1 MNSKQL
7 EEVIK
12 CIACIDFPNN
22 WKNILPNVINI
33 LKGSDKFAEILGA
46 LLTLKNIVSNYKFAV
61 EAEREILELIATNT
75 FPLLEV
81 YAKNL
86 LDNYTEETAVAMHVI
101 LKTVYAS
108 LVVLL
113 DAFTIF

>member
-1 MNSKQL
+1 M

-12 CIACIDFPNN
+12 CIAYTDFPNT
-22 WKNILPNVINI
+22 WKSILPNVVEI

-46 LLTLKNIVSNYKFAV
+46 LLTLKNLIANYKFGV
-61 EAEREILELIATNT
+61 EGEREILEQIATNT

-101 LKTVYAS
+101 LKTVSAS
-108 LVVLL
+108 LQVLYSFIL
-113 DAFTIF
+113 